1 MKAILTVISLIFASI
16 IIITSEEQ
24 AMTMG
29 RDEFVG
35 PFSSWADLRRDYGAI
50 GDGKADDTQAIQ
62 SALDDLR
69 KEDRKKFVLYIPMGD
84 YRITKTLVLLRE
96 THNESKDIS
105 IVGEDP
111 ARTAIIWDGEAGGV
125 MFDYGAWYSK
135 VSRLTFDGKGK
146 AKTAIVHGK
155 RFVTYNEFSDI
166 VIKDVEFGIEGGIMS
181 EQGIAETA
189 VLRCKFV
196 RCSKA
201 GISIQN
207 FNSLD
212 WFIWYSIFERCG
224 VGITNI
230 YGAGNFHVYESFFIN
245 STDSDI
251 SIGNTGYFSFRN
263 NTTIGSK
270 MFFFA
275 QNITA
280 SANITIQGNMIIET
294 KETPIQVGNHGPV
307 LLFDNTFKS
316 RISPQVKVNP
326 IAGFISVGNTFT
338 VKEPIEAK
346 KDFISIDD
354 KIVDYDTVQVKIP
367 DLPSA
372 PSNYNRHIIDL
383 PVGSSSDAIQQAIN
397 DAMKRKGQ
405 RPVIHFPAG
414 EYAID
419 KTIIIPQGSDV
430 QLIGDGVRT
439 LLRWSG
445 KEGDTLLKIIGQSH
459 AVIRD
464 LSISGSGVVDGLV
477 IEGCDQ
483 PNAKIFIE
491 RGNVSS
497 AKQVGILAEKI
508 ANIDI
513 SLHDFNH
520 SDCDVG
526 VKVIG
531 TNAKTEG
538 RFVIFSGA
546 SSNNRISYDVTD
558 GGKLL
563 ARDIWYES
571 GQFPQ
576 FISLTGKG
584 TFTLHGAI
592 AAVASKEGVMP
603 IELDNF
609 DGNFSLLT
617 TILVGTNYVPATVL
631 LKGDG
636 ENMNVLL
643 LGTQFGIGENYFI
656 NQSPKA
662 KFAILE
668 PTMFTQGGGSKPL
681 PNQGLT
687 DKDFILNMLK
697 QTREAKPSSFGTL
710 SDNVTDLNIFGVIV
724 NNARNCI
731 VIR

>member
-1 MKAILTVISLIFASI
+1 MKTVLIIISLIFIFIVLIGSDG
-16 IIITSEEQ
+16 Q
-24 AMTMG
+24 AMIMG

-35 PFSSWADLRRDYGAI
+35 PFSSWADLRRDYGAV
-50 GDGKADDTQAIQ
+50 GDGKTDDTQALQ

-69 KEDRKKFVLYIPMGD
+69 REDRKKFVLYIPMGD

-105 IVGEDP
+105 IIGEDP
-111 ARTAIIWDGEAGGV
+111 QRTAIIWDGETGGV

-135 VSRLTFDGKGK
+135 VSRLTFDGRGK
-146 AKTAIVHGK
+146 AKSAIVHGK
-155 RFVTYNEFSDI
+155 KFVTYNELSDI
-166 VIKDVEFGIEGGIMS
+166 IIKDVEFGIEAGIPS

-189 VLRCKFV
+189 VLRSRFI

-224 VGITNI
+224 VGITNT

-245 STDSDI
+245 STESDI
-251 SIGNTGYFSFRN
+251 SIGNTGYFSFRH
-263 NTTIGSK
+263 NTSIGSK

-275 QNITA
+275 HGLTA
-280 SANITIQGNMIIET
+280 SANITIQGNTIVET

-307 LLFDNTFKS
+307 LLFDNVFKS
-316 RISPQVKVNP
+316 RLSPLVKVNQ

-338 VKEPIEAK
+338 VEDPILAK

-354 KIVDYDTVQVKIP
+354 KIVDYDAVQVRIP

-372 PSNYNRHIIDL
+372 PSNYNRYIIDL
-383 PVGSSSDAIQQAIN
+383 PVGSDAKAIQQAI
-397 DAMKRKGQ
+397 DESSKRKGQ

-419 KTIIIPQGSDV
+419 QTLIVPEGSDV

-445 KEGDTLLKIIGQSH
+445 KEGDALLKFVGRPN

-464 LSISGSGVVDGLV
+464 LSINGGGVVDGLV

-483 PNAKIFIE
+483 PNARIFIE

-497 AKQVGILAEKI
+497 AKQVGILVDKV
-508 ANIDI
+508 ANTDI
-513 SLHDFNH
+513 TLHDFNH
-520 SDCDVG
+520 SDCVVG

-531 TNAKTEG
+531 TNAETEG

-546 SSNNRISYDVTD
+546 SSNNEISYDVTD

-571 GQFPQ
+571 GQFPR
-576 FISLTGKG
+576 FISLNNKG

-592 AAVASKEGVMP
+592 VAVASKEGVVP
-603 IELDNF
+603 IELDDFN
-609 DGNFSLLT
+609 GNFSLLT

-631 LKGDG
+631 LKGEC
-636 ENMNVLL
+636 ENTNVLL
-643 LGTQFGIGENYFI
+643 LGTQFGMGEDYFI
-656 NQSPKA
+656 NQSTKA
-662 KFAILE
+662 KFAVLE
-668 PTMFTQGGGSKPL
+668 TTMFTQGGGSNPL
-681 PNQGLT
+681 PNKGII

-697 QTREAKPSSFGTL
+697 QTREAKPSSFNL
-710 SDNVTDLNIFGVIV
+710 LPNNVTDLNIFGVIV
-724 NNARNCI
+724 SNSKNCI

>member
-1 MKAILTVISLIFASI
+1 MKAILTAISLVFVFIVI
-16 IIITSEEQ
+16 LNNGQ

-50 GDGKADDTQAIQ
+50 GDGKADDTRAIQ

-105 IVGEDP
+105 IIGEDP
-111 ARTAIIWDGEAGGV
+111 QRTAIIWDGETGGV

-135 VSRLTFDGKGK
+135 VSRLTFDGRGK
-146 AKTAIVHGK
+146 AKSAIVHGK

-166 VIKDVEFGIEGGIMS
+166 IIKDVEFGIEGGIPT

-189 VLRCKFV
+189 VLRCRFV

-212 WFIWYSIFERCG
+212 WFIWYSTFERCG
-224 VGITNI
+224 VGVTNI
-230 YGAGNFHVYESFFIN
+230 YGAGNFHVYESFFAN
-245 STDSDI
+245 NADSDI

-270 MFFFA
+270 RFLFA
-275 QNITA
+275 QNISA
-280 SANITIQGNMIIET
+280 SANITIQGNTIIDT
-294 KETPIQVGNHGPV
+294 KETPIQVGNNGPV

-316 RISPQVKVNP
+316 RISPLVKVNP

-338 VKEPIEAK
+338 AKEPISAK
-346 KDFISIDD
+346 EGFISIDD
-354 KIVDYDTVQVKIP
+354 KIVDYDAVQVKIP

-372 PSNYNRHIIDL
+372 PSNYNRFIIDL
-383 PVGSSSDAIQQAIN
+383 PVGSDAKAIQKAI
-397 DAMKRKGQ
+397 DESLQRKGQ

-419 KTIIIPQGSDV
+419 QTLIIPQESDV
-430 QLIGDGVRT
+430 QLVGDGVRT

-445 KEGDTLLKIIGQSH
+445 AEGDAVLKIIGQSH
-459 AVIRD
+459 AVIKD
-464 LSISGSGVVDGLV
+464 LSISGNGVVDGLV

-483 PNAKIFIE
+483 PNARIFIE

-497 AKQVGILAEKI
+497 AKQVGILVDKI
-508 ANIDI
+508 ANADI
-513 SLHDFNH
+513 TLHDFNH
-520 SDCDVG
+520 SDCAVG

-531 TNAKTEG
+531 TNAETKG

-546 SSNNRISYDVTD
+546 SSNNEISYDVID

-571 GQFPQ
+571 GQFPR
-576 FISLTGKG
+576 FISLKDKG

-592 AAVASKEGVMP
+592 AAVASKEGIAP

-609 DGNFSLLT
+609 NGNFSLLT

-631 LKGDG
+631 LKGEG
-636 ENMNVLL
+636 ENTNVLL
-643 LGTQFGIGENYFI
+643 LGTQFGIGEDYII
-656 NQSPKA
+656 NQSSKA
-662 KFAILE
+662 KFSALE
-668 PTMFTQGGGSKPL
+668 MTMYTQGGGSRPL
-681 PNQGLT
+681 QNQGIT

-697 QTREAKPSSFGTL
+697 QTREAKPSSFNSL
-710 SDNVTDLNIFGVIV
+710 PSNVTNLNIFGVIV
-724 NNARNCI
+724 SNSRNCI
-731 VIR
+731 VIK

>member
-1 MKAILTVISLIFASI
+1 MKAVLTAISLVSAIMI
-16 IIITSEEQ
+16 GIVNNGQ

-35 PFSSWADLRRDYGAI
+35 PFPSWADLRRDYGAI
-50 GDGKADDTQAIQ
+50 GDGRADDTQAIQ
-62 SALDDLR
+62 SALNDLR
-69 KEDRKKFVLYIPMGD
+69 KEDRKKFVLFIPMGD

-105 IVGEDP
+105 IIGEDP
-111 ARTAIIWDGEAGGV
+111 QRTAIIWDGETGGV

-146 AKTAIVHGK
+146 AKSAIVHGK

-166 VIKDVEFGIEGGIMS
+166 VIKNVEFGIEAGIPS

-189 VLRCKFV
+189 VLRCRFV

-224 VGITNI
+224 VGITNT
-230 YGAGNFHVYESFFIN
+230 YGAGNFHVYESFFVN
-245 STDSDI
+245 NANSDI

-263 NTTIGSK
+263 NTAIGSK
-270 MFFFA
+270 MFFLA
-275 QNITA
+275 HNITA
-280 SANITIQGNMIIET
+280 SANITIQGNTIIET

-307 LLFDNTFKS
+307 LLFDNIFKS
-316 RISPQVKVNP
+316 RISPLVKVNP

-338 VKEPIEAK
+338 VKEPISAK
-346 KDFISIDD
+346 EDFISIDD
-354 KIVDYDTVQVKIP
+354 KIVNYDTIQIKIP

-383 PVGSSSDAIQQAIN
+383 PVGSDAKAIQKAI
-397 DAMKRKGQ
+397 DESFEKKGQ

-419 KTIIIPQGSDV
+419 QTLVIPQGSDV
-430 QLIGDGVRT
+430 QLIGDGVGT

-445 KEGDTLLKIIGQSH
+445 KEGDALLKIIGQSH

-464 LSISGSGVVDGLV
+464 LSISGNGTVDGLV

-483 PNAKIFIE
+483 PNARIFIE

-497 AKQVGILAEKI
+497 AKQVGILVDKI
-508 ANIDI
+508 ANADI
-513 SLHDFNH
+513 TLHDFNH
-520 SDCDVG
+520 SDCAVG

-531 TNAKTEG
+531 TNAETEG

-546 SSNNRISYDVTD
+546 SSNNEISYDVAN

-571 GQFPQ
+571 GQFPR
-576 FISLTGKG
+576 FINLTGKG

-592 AAVASKEGVMP
+592 AAVASKEGITP
-603 IELDNF
+603 IELNNF
-609 DGNFSLLT
+609 NGNFSLLT

-636 ENMNVLL
+636 TNTNVLL
-643 LGTQFGIGENYFI
+643 LGTQFGMGEDYFI
-656 NQSPKA
+656 NQSSKA
-662 KFAILE
+662 KFAVLE
-668 PTMFTQGGGSKPL
+668 TTMFIQGGGSNPL
-681 PNQGLT
+681 PNKGIR
-687 DKDFILNMLK
+687 DKNFILNMLK
-697 QTREAKPSSFGTL
+697 QTRQARPSSFGSL
-710 SDNVTDLNIFGVIV
+710 PNNVTDLNIFGVIV
-724 NNARNCI
+724 SNSRNCI
-731 VIR
+731 IIR